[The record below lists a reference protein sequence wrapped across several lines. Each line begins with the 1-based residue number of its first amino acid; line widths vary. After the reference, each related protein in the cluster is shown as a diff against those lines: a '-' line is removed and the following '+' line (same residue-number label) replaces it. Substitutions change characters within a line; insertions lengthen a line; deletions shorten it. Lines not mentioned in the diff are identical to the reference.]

1 MKKCYYYVATIFD
14 SNPSGVIDGVLSTKD
29 EHFPV
34 AEQMRFL
41 AEQRGISPTNVV
53 ITFFAEVSETEYDNY
68 KRIVDK
74 KG

>member
-14 SNPSGVIDGVLSTKD
+14 SNPSSVIDGVLSTKD

-34 AEQMRFL
+34 TEQMRFL
-41 AEQRGISPTNVV
+41 AEQRGISPTDVV

>member
-14 SNPSGVIDGVLSTKD
+14 SNPCGVIDGVLSTKD

-41 AEQRGISPTNVV
+41 ADKE
-53 ITFFAEVSETEYDNY
+53 EYHPQML
-68 KRIVDK
+68 
-74 KG
+74 

>member
-41 AEQRGISPTNVV
+41 AEQRGISHTNQLRN
-53 ITFFAEVSETEYDNY
+53 FALKTESR
-68 KRIVDK
+68 KRR
-74 KG
+74 

>member
-1 MKKCYYYVATIFD
+1 M
-14 SNPSGVIDGVLSTKD
+14 NLS
-29 EHFPV
+29 V

-41 AEQRGISPTNVV
+41 AEHRGISPTDVV
-53 ITFFAEVSETEYDNY
+53 ISFFAEVSETEYDNY

>member
-1 MKKCYYYVATIFD
+1 M
-14 SNPSGVIDGVLSTKD
+14 GVLSTEDK
-29 EHFPV
+29 HFPV

-41 AEQRGISPTNVV
+41 AEQRGISPTNVA
-53 ITFFAEVSETEYDNY
+53 ITFFAEVGETEYDNY